1 MYEFGKLFER
11 NKLGLGLLQNSFSPE
26 LNQKEVFKMGEGSGK
41 SGSFFLLTH
50 DKRFMIKTIKKS
62 ELNIMLQMLPR
73 YIDHNLQYPESLIGK
88 IFGVFTVKRA
98 GSSPIYLALMEN
110 TTQYD
115 PKMLRY
121 KFDLKGSTY
130 MRKTKGLITSNTD
143 RKDLDLLEL
152 KEEKTKLLKIS
163 TINRHILKILRRDIN
178 FLKNQGLIDY
188 SLLLAIEISTKKFK
202 PQKLIEKRMESAWF
216 SFDISK

>member
-1 MYEFGKLFER
+1 
-11 NKLGLGLLQNSFSPE
+11 
-26 LNQKEVFKMGEGSGK
+26 
-41 SGSFFLLTH
+41 
-50 DKRFMIKTIKKS
+50 
-62 ELNIMLQMLPR
+62 
-73 YIDHNLQYPESLIGK
+73 
-88 IFGVFTVKRA
+88 
-98 GSSPIYLALMEN
+98 
-110 TTQYD
+110 
-115 PKMLRY
+115 
-121 KFDLKGSTY
+121 

-152 KEEKTKLLKIS
+152 KEKKTKLLKIS